1 MLRSATPGLT
11 ALLGGALLAAAFAI
25 EPAWPAVFL
34 AVAGFV
40 LSLEW
45 SESRPRA
52 LSHAALFGWAAYV
65 GGFHWIQ
72 PTLALFWEGRVVLSW
87 MVWLLWGAVVTL
99 RFVAIGWIYRA
110 LRQRNVGIFGSLLL
124 PWLTVEWLYPSLF
137 PFYLANPLVDQSLLV
152 QAAALGGPLL
162 VSAWVCGVSAIIA
175 EGALWLAQRRPIAR
189 THWSAVVVATLALLL
204 HGWHSVGTLEQ
215 RLTAAPTVTVGV
227 VQANVDVMQKR
238 TERRLVHRHY
248 AERSRA
254 LETRA
259 KVDLLVWPETSYLR
273 ALPVELPTTGGE
285 VRGDLRAPLL
295 FGGIRVQTD
304 RGRRERFN
312 SAMLV
317 EPDGMIRS
325 AYDKR
330 FLIPFAEFIPLGD
343 RIEWWS
349 QAAPTLSRFRPGER
363 FASLRFGQW
372 RIATPICYETI
383 RPEYVR
389 RLVGASGA
397 HLLVSLTN
405 DGWFGDSAEPR
416 LHLALARFRAIE
428 HRRYLVRATN
438 TGISAIVD
446 PAGRI
451 VAQSGL
457 FEPATLIHPVH
468 MLDETTI
475 YAALGDWPGYV
486 AATVLLWVYVRR
498 RRQGTR

>member
-1 MLRSATPGLT
+1 M
-11 ALLGGALLAAAFAI
+11 
-25 EPAWPAVFL
+25 
-34 AVAGFV
+34 
-40 LSLEW
+40 
-45 SESRPRA
+45 
-52 LSHAALFGWAAYV
+52 
-65 GGFHWIQ
+65 
-72 PTLALFWEGRVVLSW
+72 
-87 MVWLLWGAVVTL
+87 
-99 RFVAIGWIYRA
+99 
-110 LRQRNVGIFGSLLL
+110 
-124 PWLTVEWLYPSLF
+124 
-137 PFYLANPLVDQSLLV
+137 
-152 QAAALGGPLL
+152 
-162 VSAWVCGVSAIIA
+162 
-175 EGALWLAQRRPIAR
+175 
-189 THWSAVVVATLALLL
+189 
-204 HGWHSVGTLEQ
+204 
-215 RLTAAPTVTVGV
+215 AAPAVTVGV

-238 TERRLVHRHY
+238 SERLLVHRRY
-248 AERSRA
+248 TEQSRA

-273 ALPVELPTTGGE
+273 ALPVELPAAGGQ

-295 FGGIRVQTD
+295 FGGIRIRTE

-317 EPDGMIRS
+317 DPDGMIRS

-343 RIEWWS
+343 QIEWWS
-349 QAAPTLSRFRPGER
+349 QLAPTLSRFRPGER
-363 FASLRFGQW
+363 FVSLRFGEW

-383 RPEYVR
+383 RPGYVR
-389 RLVGASGA
+389 KLVTASDA

-416 LHLALARFRAIE
+416 LHLALARLRAIE

-457 FEPATLIHPVH
+457 FESATFIHAVH
-468 MLDETTI
+468 MLDGATI
-475 YAALGDWPGYV
+475 YATLGDWPGYI

-498 RRQGTR
+498 RRRGSR